1 MKNNKRPIYLNII
14 NIQLPIT
21 AIVSILHR
29 ISGILLFI
37 MIGPVLWLL
46 QSSLS
51 SYEQFHKIANFLSK
65 NIIFFKFLLW
75 NIFITLIYHVIA
87 GIRQILMDIGYI
99 DQTWVMGK
107 LSAKIV
113 ISLVALLFILSGIL
127 IWDPLNQF

>member
-1 MKNNKRPIYLNII
+1 MKNSKRPIYLNII

-29 ISGILLFI
+29 ISGVLLFI
-37 MIGPVLWLL
+37 MIGPILWLL

-51 SYEQFHKIANFLSK
+51 SYEQFYKIANFLLK

-75 NIFITLIYHVIA
+75 NIIITLIYHVIA

-99 DQTWVMGK
+99 DQTWVIGK

-113 ISLVALLFILSGIL
+113 LSLVALLFILSGIL